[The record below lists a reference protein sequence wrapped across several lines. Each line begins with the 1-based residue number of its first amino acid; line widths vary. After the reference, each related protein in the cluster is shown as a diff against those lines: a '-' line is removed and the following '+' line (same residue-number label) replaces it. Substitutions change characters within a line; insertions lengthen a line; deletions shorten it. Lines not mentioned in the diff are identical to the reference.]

1 MLSLILADRPDEKPH
16 RRCTVRMGIRVLQR
30 CPVAVGHRGADSP
43 PRASIEKSFM
53 LSDGRVRLEAVLD
66 RAHYR
71 QGEPVHV
78 KLSIHNH
85 SRKTVRRIK
94 VTFAILRS
102 FFFGGAIWF
111 APPSKNKKQT
121 HAYGGQCGIFFIA
134 FHALT
139 LYMFRT

>member
-1 MLSLILADRPDEKPH
+1 MFIALFSVFSHSLTIDEKLQILKFCPWFLADRPDEKPH

-30 CPVAVGHRGADSP
+30 CPVAVGLRGADSP
-43 PRASIEKSFM
+43 PRANIEKSFM

-94 VTFAILRS
+94 VKI
-102 FFFGGAIWF
+102 
-111 APPSKNKKQT
+111 
-121 HAYGGQCGIFFIA
+121 
-134 FHALT
+134 
-139 LYMFRT
+139 

>member
-1 MLSLILADRPDEKPH
+1 
-16 RRCTVRMGIRVLQR
+16 VRMGIRVLQR
-30 CPVAVGHRGADSP
+30 CPVAVGLRGADSP
-43 PRASIEKSFM
+43 PRANIEKSFM

-94 VTFAILRS
+94 VKTIDISEFRHS
-102 FFFGGAIWF
+102 FLGERGGGTSQLDSF
-111 APPSKNKKQT
+111 LSKTKSRRTRAKEGNV
-121 HAYGGQCGIFFIA
+121 AYFIA
-134 FHALT
+134 FYELT
-139 LYMFRT
+139 SMFRW